1 MAQSTLVRIHMMCSR
16 VLVFVCLAALLVV
29 LSARVSAAA
38 QDPVLEWMQI
48 VNDIV
53 PAGSSGT
60 IVGRQVALVS
70 SSVLDAV
77 NGIER
82 RYQPIRVRARGP
94 RDGSQ
99 RAAAIQAAYAMLIR
113 LYSTPAQVAALT
125 ARRDASI
132 TAISSGPGADRPR
145 SIEAGTAWGQFVADS
160 IWAWRET
167 DGFNPN
173 PPPPFLGVL
182 GRPTAGVWRPT
193 PRADAGT
200 PASGAGPN
208 FATMTPWVMARPS
221 QFRPLAP
228 YASPATGQPDLTGAA
243 YLADFNETKMWGT
256 FSSPNPRTADQ
267 SELALFW
274 AGITPLF
281 WIRIASQVSA
291 AQHLTLSENAH
302 LFALLNVAMA
312 DAGIACWDAKYRFVL
327 WRPITAVREGAI
339 DKDPTWKPW
348 LDYFAAGT
356 PAHPEFP
363 SGHSTVSGAAAFIL
377 ASVFGDH
384 TSFDVGTESR
394 HVDNS
399 SFEKRPFPSFSA
411 ALAEIHD
418 ARVFGG
424 IHWRTACL
432 VGSAIGQSVAAYVSS
447 HAMQLRDGD
456 ENDDREHEDR
466 R

>member
-1 MAQSTLVRIHMMCSR
+1 MAQSTLVQIHKIWSR
-16 VLVFVCLAALLVV
+16 VLVFVCLAALLVA
-29 LSARVSAAA
+29 LPAQVSAAA

-48 VNDIV
+48 TNDTALA
-53 PAGSSGT
+53 AGTSPLIT
-60 IVGRQVALVS
+60 GRQVALVS
-70 SSVLDAV
+70 SSVFDAV

-82 RYQPIRVRARGP
+82 RYQPLRVRARGP

-132 TAISSGPGADRPR
+132 AAISSGPGADRAR
-145 SIEAGTAWGQFVADS
+145 SITAGKAWGQFVADT
-160 IWAWRET
+160 IWTWRES

-193 PRADAGT
+193 PRADTA
-200 PASGAGPN
+200 PAASGAGPN
-208 FATMTPWVMARPS
+208 FATMTPWVMLRAS
-221 QFRPLAP
+221 QFRPFAP
-228 YASPATGQPDLTGAA
+228 YASSVTGQADLTSAR
-243 YLADFNETKMWGT
+243 YLADYQETKTMGAY
-256 FSSPNPRTADQ
+256 SGPRTADQ

-274 AGITPLF
+274 AGSASLF

-291 AQHLTLSENAH
+291 AQQLTLSENAH

-312 DAGIACWDAKYRFVL
+312 DALIACWDAKYRFVL
-327 WRPITAVREGAI
+327 WRPITAVREGPV
-339 DKDPTWKPW
+339 DPDPTWKPW
-348 LDYFAAGT
+348 LDFLPAGT

-363 SGHSTVSGAAAFIL
+363 SGHSTASGAAAFIL

-384 TSFDVGTESR
+384 TSFNVGSE
-394 HVDNS
+394 V
-399 SFEKRPFPSFSA
+399 RPGVRAFPSFSA

-424 IHWRTACL
+424 IHWRNACL

-456 ENDDREHEDR
+456 DNEDREHEDR